1 MDTSKL
7 FSRVID
13 AQEKHN
19 QFLDATQKNISYF
32 LFGKNIDLIRKATP
46 TTLPIVDI
54 LSVINN
60 FNPSPDNPL
69 HNIVSAFT
77 DEISVSD
84 FKTTVKPYPVE
95 GQEPYDSYAD
105 TLESYLGKIH
115 RESRRRTYMKAL
127 AFELLCHG
135 YFGIY
140 FDGIRYYFLTAYDLI
155 PGDKGVLEP
164 EAQPFWTR
172 KTQANRAVLRSCGVD
187 PSTESAIFGTTD
199 ELEMFA
205 VYDVYVKSQDL
216 NIGFTQSGKVLYTQP
231 FRTPKNYPLFIAN
244 TSELINSFYPVP
256 IMSSLVQKLK
266 DFQDAKTSIK
276 ESSSSIAKPMLVY
289 DDDAGIDVNKLLL
302 ALKQGYKHVIV
313 GKNRE
318 GDINFKAP
326 GQLPAYAQMLPEQI
340 EEDIMKDLGLNK
352 AFMGFASQGARERG
366 ALARL
371 IKTSFRRLASLSG
384 LIEDVFT
391 DLDKY
396 IIDYTQAHRMSLH
409 NNIGFNIEE
418 IFSGNIDY
426 VPTERFIAYS
436 TEDSYENKMFI
447 MNQWRSKL
455 MSSVDALE
463 QLGDRTPKKTLSKI
477 KQETLDAQLSI
488 VENQKKAA
496 TQVNLSMFDIISGK
510 LNAQLKFRYYLS
522 PLAGNKMLVKVSMAD
537 AKMAAFMLNDM
548 SNDVLIEPTLDFEE
562 KPEGQNNPSPIVPPA
577 PVVQSYGQLD
587 QNGQPIASAEQPIAP
602 SGPTAP
608 EAPTPTPTPVGQPV
622 EETRGRPASAAPV
635 VETPTA
641 SADIKEEP
649 TSAAVEQFDPNEI
662 NQYISKTKVL
672 YDIDKYKDLPA
683 MYMVEPHAKWIYL
696 GRKMA
701 LVMATNTP
709 EALNKPMLFIG
720 KQVYGI
726 IVLKKII
733 SEFDFK
739 ATQKYHLV
747 NDREKMR
754 WWGDKPVY
762 LYLFEFYP
770 LKYPFDYKKIPGI
783 QTFVPKIEII
793 NEESYDQSTEQTT
806 SGQEVAPVQA
816 EDQT

>member
-1 MDTSKL
+1 MDNSKL

-32 LFGKNIDLIRKATP
+32 LFGKNIDLVKKSTP

-95 GQEPYDSYAD
+95 GKEPYDSYAD
-105 TLESYLGKIH
+105 TLEGYLGKVH
-115 RESRRRTYMKAL
+115 RESRRRTYMKAI

-135 YFGIY
+135 YIGFY
-140 FDGIRYYFLTAYDLI
+140 FDGIRYYPLTAYDLI

-164 EAQPFWTR
+164 ESQPFWIR
-172 KTQANRAVLRSCGVD
+172 KTQANRSVLQKCGVD
-187 PSTESAIFGTTD
+187 PKEETAIFGTLD

-216 NIGFTQSGKVLYTQP
+216 NVGFTQSGKVLYSQS
-231 FRTPKNYPLFIAN
+231 FRTPKNYPLFVAN

-266 DFQDAKTSIK
+266 DYQDAKSSVK
-276 ESSSSIAKPMLVY
+276 ESSSSIAKPILVY
-289 DDDAGIDVNKLLL
+289 DEDAGIDVNKLLT

-396 IIDYTQAHRMSLH
+396 VIDYTQAHSLSLH
-409 NNIGFNIEE
+409 NKIGFNVEE
-418 IFSGNIDY
+418 IFEGGISY
-426 VPTERFIAYS
+426 VPTERFVAYS

-455 MSSVDALE
+455 MPSVDALE
-463 QLGDRTPKKTLSKI
+463 QLGDSQPKKTLVKI
-477 KQETLDAQLSI
+477 KQEALDQQLI
-488 VENQKKAA
+488 MIENQKKAM
-496 TQVNLSMFDIISGK
+496 TQQSLSMFDIISGK

-522 PLAGNKMLVKVSMAD
+522 PLANNKMLVKVSSVD
-537 AKMAAFMLNDM
+537 AEMAAFMLNDM
-548 SNDVLIEPTLDFEE
+548 SNDVLIEPTLEIE
-562 KPEGQNNPSPIVPPA
+562 PKPEGQDNPTPIVQPTPIA
-577 PVVQSYGQLD
+577 PTYGQPTEQPTVQPEVVQST
-587 QNGQPIASAEQPIAP
+587 NEMV
-602 SGPTAP
+602 
-608 EAPTPTPTPVGQPV
+608 PV
-622 EETRGRPASAAPV
+622 ETRGRPATAAPEAV
-635 VETPTA
+635 VPTATAELKQETPVV
-641 SADIKEEP
+641 SKPVEP
-649 TSAAVEQFDPNEI
+649 TVTDQFNPDEI
-662 NQYISKTKVL
+662 NQNISRTKVL
-672 YDIDKYKDLPA
+672 YDIAKYKDLPA

-701 LVMATNTP
+701 LVMATNNP

-720 KQVYGI
+720 KQVYGV

-733 SEFDFK
+733 SNFDFK
-739 ATQKYHLV
+739 ATQKFHMV
-747 NDREKMR
+747 NDRERMR
-754 WWGDKPVY
+754 WWGEKPVY
-762 LYLFEFYP
+762 MYLFEFYP
-770 LKYPFDYKKIPGI
+770 FKYPADYRKIPGI
-783 QTFVPKIEII
+783 QTFVPHIDII
-793 NEESYDQSTEQTT
+793 NEETYDQPAEQTT
-806 SGQEVAPVQA
+806 GSEEVAPVQVEGQA
-816 EDQT
+816 